1 MLRTVAATIV
11 KQLRQQDFV
20 ARLKADDFAALLP
33 SAGSREAAGAAKR
46 LGRKIQKM
54 VFTHQTRTFQV
65 SISIGIATWDGRE
78 SAEALY
84 ARSERALARAKQ
96 NGGDQFWSAQTLQ
109 QQ

>member
-1 MLRTVAATIV
+1 
-11 KQLRQQDFV
+11 
-20 ARLKADDFAALLP
+20 
-33 SAGSREAAGAAKR
+33 
-46 LGRKIQKM
+46 M
-54 VFTHQTRTFQV
+54 VFTHQARTFQV

-84 ARSERALARAKQ
+84 SRSERALARAKQ